1 MNHAQPPASTTAST
15 PAAAGHS
22 VPNGISATITRCA
35 LDNHPSP
42 ATDSPKT
49 PVDIIL
55 APDVKIDMD
64 YQEQESDVRHEPL
77 PVKQLDHH
85 AKFEADSG
93 NYGFCLPSL
102 TFDLLSGTLPIST
115 PPDANGNGHL
125 NGHHPDVVMTE
136 ADAHTPGATP
146 GISGDFSMA
155 SIDGGS
161 NGSATRSYPDDD
173 DDDQREPPA
182 KRMRTSQDVTMAH
195 VSLSLFSVRRSGR
208 ADQGPSVSRRSSK
221 VRHSTSSIGRR
232 LPRSQPCTPT
242 ALLRR
247 APADHRRLL
256 GIYVDD

>member
-22 VPNGISATITRCA
+22 VPNGISATIARSA

-42 ATDSPKT
+42 ATDSPQT
-49 PVDIIL
+49 PVDSSL
-55 APDVKIDMD
+55 VPDVKIDMD

-85 AKFEADSG
+85 AKIEPDSS
-93 NYGFCLPSL
+93 NYAVCCPSF
-102 TFDLLSGTLPIST
+102 TFDLLSGTLPIPT

-125 NGHHPDVVMTE
+125 NGHHDDVVMTE
-136 ADAHTPGATP
+136 PDTHTPGATP

-161 NGSATRSYPDDD
+161 TGSATRSYPED

-195 VSLSLFSVRRSGR
+195 VSLSLFPVRRSGR

-232 LPRSQPCTPT
+232 LSRSQPSPPA
-242 ALLRR
+242 ALFRR
-247 APADHRRLL
+247 APADHRYLHVV
-256 GIYVDD
+256 YSD